1 MFALGVK
8 FCTLFSNSRKKNLQV
23 NPNPPEDGEDWPDIF
38 RDVENVIMPGVI
50 NIISFLDRI

>member
-8 FCTLFSNSRKKNLQV
+8 FCTLFSRKKNLQV